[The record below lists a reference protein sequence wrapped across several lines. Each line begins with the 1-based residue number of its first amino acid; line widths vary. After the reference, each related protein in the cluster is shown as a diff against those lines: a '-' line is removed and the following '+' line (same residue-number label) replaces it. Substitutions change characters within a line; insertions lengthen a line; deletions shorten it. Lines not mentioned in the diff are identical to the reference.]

1 MKILL
6 VHNFYQQAGGEDSV
20 FEAEGQLLEE
30 RGHEV
35 LRFTAHND
43 AIQDMS
49 RLQAA
54 RATLWNGDMYSKIAE
69 VAAGFRPDVAHFHN
83 TFPLISPAGYYAAR
97 EQGAAVVQT
106 LHNFRLAC
114 ANALFFREGKPCEDC
129 LGRSF
134 GWPAVRHSCY
144 RGSRLG
150 SFVTALMVNR
160 HRARGTWQRAVDRY
174 IVLTEFA
181 RERFVRAGL
190 PEPKLAVKP
199 NFVPDPG
206 VGTHE
211 GGYALFVGRLS
222 VEKGVSTLLDAWRIV
237 GESLPLKIAGDGP
250 LAAEVGAASGSGGVA
265 WVGARPKSEVQD
277 LMRSAKVLVVP
288 SICYEGCPMALVEA
302 KASGLPVVASDLG
315 AMGTMVEPRKTG
327 LLFRAGDPQA
337 LAEAALE
344 MDRDPELRRVCAE
357 GARLDYLRAYS
368 PDASYQ
374 STLEIYE
381 AALSEFKSKK

>member
-43 AIQDMS
+43 AIQGMG

-54 RATLWNGDMYSKIAE
+54 KATLWNGEMHARIAE
-69 VAAGFRPDVAHFHN
+69 VAGQFRPDVAHFHN

-114 ANALFFREGKPCEDC
+114 ANALFFREGQPCEDC
-129 LGRSF
+129 LGRNF
-134 GWPAVRHSCY
+134 GWPAVRHACY

-160 HRARGTWQRAVDRY
+160 HRAKGTWQRAVDRY

-181 RERFVRAGL
+181 RERFLRAGL
-190 PEPKLAVKP
+190 PESKLSVKP

-206 VGTHE
+206 LGTHE

-222 VEKGVSTLLDAWRIV
+222 VEKGVSTLLKAWKIV
-237 GESLPLKIAGDGP
+237 GERLPLKIAGDGP
-250 LAAEVGAASGSGGVA
+250 LASEVEAASGTGGVT
-265 WVGARPKSEVQD
+265 WLGARPKLEVQD
-277 LMRSAKVLVVP
+277 LMKSAKMLVVP

-302 KASGLPVVASDLG
+302 KASGLPVVASNLG
-315 AMGTMVEPRKTG
+315 AMGAMVEPRRTG

-344 MDRDPELRRVCAE
+344 MDRDADLRQACAE
-357 GARLDYLRAYS
+357 GAREDYRRAYS
-368 PDASYQ
+368 PDASYKT
-374 STLEIYE
+374 TLEIYG
-381 AALSEFKSKK
+381 AALREFKTNG